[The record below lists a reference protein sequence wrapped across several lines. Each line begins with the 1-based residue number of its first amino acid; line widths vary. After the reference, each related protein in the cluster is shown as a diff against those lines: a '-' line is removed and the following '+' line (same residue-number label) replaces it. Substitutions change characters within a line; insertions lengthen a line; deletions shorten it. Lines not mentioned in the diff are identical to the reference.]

1 MKVLMLS
8 WEYPPHNVGGLGKH
22 VTELIPALGNIGV
35 EVHLVTPRMAGG
47 SAEETICP
55 VLAEPGTERYS
66 KVYRVDPP
74 MSDAPNFFVNATQ
87 TNRALGQFARSLWD
101 TEGPFDLIHVH
112 DWLAAFSGVELKH
125 EFRVPLLATIHA
137 TEYGRGRG
145 TVRGEVPQ
153 AINNVEWWLTYEA
166 WRVICC
172 SGFMANEVQTA
183 LRTPADKVDVIPNGI
198 DTNRF
203 DVLANEDLEDFRAGY
218 ATPDEKILFYVG
230 RVVYEKGVHLLVQ
243 AMPTLLGRGRAV
255 KLVVAG
261 TGDHLNDVR
270 QQAQMLGVAGSC
282 YFAGFIP
289 DATRDR
295 LFKVADVAVFPS
307 LYEPFGIVALEAM
320 AAGTPVVVSE
330 VGGLTEVV
338 KHGETGV
345 TVYQNDVPSL
355 VWGIEHTLDHPDW
368 AQQRAALAYQVVVE
382 QFNWKAIAVK
392 TNEVYERIV
401 RERQRVAWA

>member
-22 VTELIPALGNIGV
+22 VTELIPMLGKVGV
-35 EVHLVTPRMAGG
+35 EVHLVTPRVAGG
-47 SAEETICP
+47 PAEETICP
-55 VLAEPGTERYS
+55 VLDERGLAGLS
-66 KVYRVDPP
+66 KVYRVDSP
-74 MSDAPNFFVNATQ
+74 STGAPNFFVNATQ
-87 TNRALGQFARSLWD
+87 TNTALEQFARSLWD
-101 TEGPFDLIHVH
+101 TEGPFDIIHVH
-112 DWLAAFSGVELKH
+112 DWLVAFAGVALKH
-125 EFRVPLLATIHA
+125 AYRTPLLATIHA
-137 TEYGRGRG
+137 TEHGRGRG
-145 TVRGEVPQ
+145 TVRGDVPQ

-166 WRVICC
+166 WRVVCC

-198 DTNRF
+198 DTTRF
-203 DVLANEDLEDFRAGY
+203 DVLANEDLSDFRAGF
-218 ATPDEKILFYVG
+218 ASPDEKILFYVG

-243 AMPTLLGRGRAV
+243 AMPRLIGQGRHV

-270 QQAQMLGVAGSC
+270 QQAQRLGVAGSS
-282 YFAGFIP
+282 YFTGFIP

-320 AAGTPVVVSE
+320 AARTPVVVSE

-345 TVYQNDVPSL
+345 TVYQNDVSSL

-401 RERQRVAWA
+401 AERQSTVWT

>member
-1 MKVLMLS
+1 M
-8 WEYPPHNVGGLGKH
+8 
-22 VTELIPALGNIGV
+22 
-35 EVHLVTPRMAGG
+35 PR
-47 SAEETICP
+47 
-55 VLAEPGTERYS
+55 
-66 KVYRVDPP
+66 
-74 MSDAPNFFVNATQ
+74 
-87 TNRALGQFARSLWD
+87 
-101 TEGPFDLIHVH
+101 
-112 DWLAAFSGVELKH
+112 
-125 EFRVPLLATIHA
+125 
-137 TEYGRGRG
+137 
-145 TVRGEVPQ
+145 
-153 AINNVEWWLTYEA
+153 
-166 WRVICC
+166 
-172 SGFMANEVQTA
+172 
-183 LRTPADKVDVIPNGI
+183 
-198 DTNRF
+198 
-203 DVLANEDLEDFRAGY
+203 
-218 ATPDEKILFYVG
+218 
-230 RVVYEKGVHLLVQ
+230 
-243 AMPTLLGRGRAV
+243 LLGRGRAV